1 MKYEQESTAGGML
14 VGETLVASRY
24 RGRRYLSG
32 GRKMSRGRYFRELAA
47 ELVFSALDVWVFL
60 IYLNTFRL

>member
-1 MKYEQESTAGGML
+1 MKYEQESTARGTL
-14 VGETLVASRY
+14 VGETLAASRY

-47 ELVFSALDVWVFL
+47 ELAFSALDVWGFFL
-60 IYLNTFRL
+60 YI